1 MTKIMSLLSFAL
13 FLSTASAGQ
22 GYASFY
28 SHEFAGRKTANGER
42 FNPQALTAAHKNI
55 RFNSFVRVT
64 NLRNNKSVVV
74 RINDRGPFVH
84 GRVID
89 LSLAAAKV
97 LGINGVAPVSI
108 ELL

>member
-1 MTKIMSLLSFAL
+1 MIKIMSLLSFAL
-13 FLSTASAGQ
+13 FLNAANAGQ

-55 RFNSFVRVT
+55 RFNSLVRVT
-64 NLRNNKSVVV
+64 NLRNNKSVIV

>member
-1 MTKIMSLLSFAL
+1 MIKAILCVALVLLFNETK
-13 FLSTASAGQ
+13 AGQ

-42 FNPQALTAAHKNI
+42 FNPQALTAAHKSL
-55 RFNSFVRVT
+55 RFNSLVRVT
-64 NLRNNKSVVV
+64 NLKNNRSVIV

-97 LGINGVAPVSI
+97 LDINGVAPVNI

>member
-1 MTKIMSLLSFAL
+1 MIKIVILLTFML
-13 FLSTASAGQ
+13 FFGEVNAEQ
-22 GYASFY
+22 GYGSFY
-28 SHEFAGRKTANGER
+28 SYEFAGRKTANGER
-42 FNPQALTAAHKNI
+42 FNPEALTAAHKSL
-55 RFNSFVRVT
+55 RFGTYVRVT
-64 NLRNNKSVVV
+64 NLRNKKSVVV

-97 LGINGVAPVSI
+97 LNINGVALVSI